1 MPEAQVNRDAPPIP
15 PIPGGLQY
23 AAEHGALVLFIGAGV
38 SRLCGS
44 PSWDQFADSV
54 FAQLSKNGAVSF
66 AELEQ
71 LKTIRDPRKKLSIAA
86 DIAQVSG
93 AQLDYDAILHPTTQ
107 HPDGVSVYGSLAAIG
122 SVFVTTNYD
131 KWLDEATVP
140 VVNIGQGQA
149 DASTA
154 QLPPKRASYYE
165 PEALTVEKLE
175 VPGTVLHLHGSY
187 LKPGRMVITTSDY
200 IRHYGNPYI
209 QRFLL
214 DLFQKKIVLFVGYGL
229 EELEVLE
236 YIVGRNQG
244 QRSEEEANHYILFP
258 TMSHQHV
265 LSKHLRN
272 YFKSHCGVNVIEYN
286 IDRLGYS
293 QLCEVLR
300 DWSLVLRVK
309 APAYID
315 KLSLIDEA
323 LRGS

>member
-1 MPEAQVNRDAPPIP
+1 MPEAHFQQDAPPVP
-15 PIPGGLQY
+15 PPGLRY
-23 AAEHGALVLFIGAGV
+23 AAEHGGLVLFIGAGV

-54 FAQLSKNGAVSF
+54 FAQLLSSGAVTY

-86 DIAQVSG
+86 DIASVPEVK
-93 AQLDYDAILHPTTQ
+93 LNYDAILHPTTQ

-140 VVNIGQGQA
+140 AVNMRQGHA
-149 DASTA
+149 DVSKA
-154 QLPPKRASYYE
+154 QQPPKRASYHE
-165 PEALTVEKLE
+165 PETLTVEKLE
-175 VPGTVLHLHGSY
+175 MPGTVLHLHGSY
-187 LKPGRMVITTSDY
+187 LNPRRMVITTSDY

-209 QRFLL
+209 QSFLR
-214 DLFQKKIVLFVGYGL
+214 DLFQKKTVLFIGYGL

-236 YIVGRNQG
+236 YIVGRNQS
-244 QRSEEEANHYILFP
+244 QRSEGEANHYILFP

-265 LSKHLRN
+265 LSKHLRR
-272 YFKSHCGVNVIEYN
+272 YFESHCGVNVIEYK
-286 IDRLGYS
+286 IDKVGHS
-293 QLCEVLR
+293 QLCDVLR
-300 DWSLVLRVK
+300 DWSSVLQVK

-323 LRGS
+323 LRAT

>member
-1 MPEAQVNRDAPPIP
+1 MHPPVPPIP
-15 PIPGGLQY
+15 DGLRY

-44 PSWDQFADSV
+44 PSWDEFADSV
-54 FAQLSKNGAVSF
+54 FAQLLKKEKLSF
-66 AELEQ
+66 AELAQ

-86 DIAQVSG
+86 DIAQASE
-93 AQLDYDAILHPTTQ
+93 AQLDYDAILHPKTQ
-107 HPDGVSVYGSLAAIG
+107 ERDGISVYGSLAAIG

-140 VVNIGQGQA
+140 AVNIGQEKA
-149 DASTA
+149 DVSTA

-165 PEALTVEKLE
+165 PETLTVEKLE

-187 LKPGRMVITTSDY
+187 LKPQGMVITTSDY
-200 IRHYGNPYI
+200 IRHYGNRYI
-209 QRFLL
+209 QRFLS
-214 DLFQKKIVLFVGYGL
+214 DLFLKKTVLFVGYGL

-236 YIVGRNQG
+236 YIVGKNQG
-244 QRSEEEANHYILFP
+244 QRSEGEANHYILFE
-258 TMSHQHV
+258 TMSHQHA
-265 LSKHLRN
+265 LSKHLRK

-293 QLCEVLR
+293 QLCEVLQ
-300 DWSLVLRVK
+300 DWSTVLRVK